1 MESQQCD
8 KVPGRPRLR
17 FHLAVVLVVKVLL
30 LFLLWHAFI
39 KPNKVAVDV
48 NVMRDRLRRPMR
60 RDLLLRAAELYA
72 ERFALPDGRLRAT
85 FEVVVLT
92 GWAPAE
98 GQPKPLR
105 PGSAAARLADALG
118 AEEWSAGERAGR

>member
-48 NVMRDRLRRPMR
+48 NVMRDRLVG
-60 RDLLLRAAELYA
+60 AV
-72 ERFALPDGRLRAT
+72 T
-85 FEVVVLT
+85 VSSISNT
-92 GWAPAE
+92 
-98 GQPKPLR
+98 
-105 PGSAAARLADALG
+105 PGDNK
-118 AEEWSAGERAGR
+118 